1 MLLCCCAVV
10 QGRQLPRQRPAN
22 GEVLHKLT
30 EAGPKV
36 EEVRVQAC
44 VEARAFLLI
53 GNLVS
58 SFVELCC
65 STPGRFSAS
74 LPVRA
79 ADSEENMPG

>member
-1 MLLCCCAVV
+1 M

-30 EAGPKV
+30 EARPKV

-74 LPVRA
+74 LPVRS
-79 ADSEENMPG
+79 ADSEENMPD

>member
-10 QGRQLPRQRPAN
+10 QGQQLPRQRPAN

-74 LPVRA
+74 LPVRP
-79 ADSEENMPG
+79 ADSEENMPD